1 MACEGANFKFM
12 SSNLSV
18 QKTNLCLLSRGFLL
32 AQACGFLLHP
42 TYFRFAD
49 NTEKTLRTCLHSVK
63 ESDNSLMGKVQLISL
78 TVQDDSSQVLM

>member
-1 MACEGANFKFM
+1 MKESGNSLM
-12 SSNLSV
+12 SKV
-18 QKTNLCLLSRGFLL
+18 QLISLTVLPTKHGSKR

-49 NTEKTLRTCLHSVK
+49 NTEKTLRTGLHSVK

-78 TVQDDSSQVLM
+78 TVQVDSSQVLM